1 MKKRKPGEGS
11 AALTVVAFIDP
22 NDLLSF
28 RLVPRSD
35 SGRVI
40 NFVVS
45 NDDTYLG
52 YAEFPTTAHC
62 NYIRNGYVMRAVVF
76 GYAGGTPKSGPV
88 YDPEKCF

>member
-1 MKKRKPGEGS
+1 MEKRKPGEGS

-35 SGRVI
+35 RGRVI

-45 NDDTYLG
+45 NDVTYLG
-52 YAEFPTTAHC
+52 YAELPTTAHC

-76 GYAGGTPKSGPV
+76 GYAGGPPKSGPV